1 MLTDDEVLDG
11 LQGVIKTA
19 RDGSF
24 RGAMRN
30 GGIGFRTLQKQVNSL
45 EEELGFLI
53 FHRTKDGL
61 FPTQEGKLIIEKSKN
76 ITKVI
81 EDIRRLGKSLG
92 QGNEG
97 EVSVAVTE
105 GLGTFWISPRIHS
118 FTEQHKNISIRL
130 HPSMAIADMRRFD
143 IDMALQVVEPILP
156 DIKRVKVGTLH
167 LMLAAAPAYI
177 EQYGEPKTVQDL
189 VNHKFVFHT
198 NPQSSDRFLIEDIIG
213 QKLAQSQY
221 IIMRNSSAHY
231 ATIEHGLGIGF
242 LPTYGFAIGA
252 KLQPLNV
259 PVRFSVDIW
268 LCFHADSRSIP
279 RVAKSLDWFVGA
291 FDPRLFPWF
300 RREFVHPKQ
309 FDEIIDSNGAS
320 DILKSVSLRR

>member
-1 MLTDDEVLDG
+1 MLTEDQVLAG
-11 LQGVIKTA
+11 LQAVMKIS

-24 RGAMRN
+24 RGAMRSA
-30 GGIGFRTLQKQVNSL
+30 GKGFRTIQNQVKSL

-53 FHRTKDGL
+53 FHRTRDGL
-61 FPTQEGKLIIEKSKN
+61 VPTQEGRLIIEKSKS
-76 ITKVI
+76 IEKVI

-92 QGNEG
+92 SGDEG
-97 EVSVAVTE
+97 EVTVAVTE

-130 HPSMAIADMRRFD
+130 NPSMAIADMRRFD

-156 DIKRVKVGTLH
+156 DIKRVRVGTLH
-167 LMLAAAPAYI
+167 LMLAAAPSYI
-177 EQYGEPKTVQDL
+177 AQYGEPKSVEDL
-189 VNHKFVFHT
+189 ANHKFVFHT
-198 NPQSSDRFLIEDIIG
+198 NPQSSDRFLIEDMIG

-242 LPTYGFAIGA
+242 IPTYGFGIGV
-252 KLQPLNV
+252 KLQPLQV
-259 PVRFSVDIW
+259 PVRFSVEIW
-268 LCFHADSRSIP
+268 LCFHSDSRSIP
-279 RVAKSLDWFVGA
+279 RVAKALDWFVAA

-300 RREFVHPKQ
+300 RREFVDPRE
-309 FDEIIDSNGAS
+309 FALIIENNGAAE
-320 DILKSVSLRR
+320 ILKSVSLRR